1 MPGPARS
8 TNIGFPIRVF
18 LDIPSSDT
26 LDAFTALI
34 NDVNKYLSLFTGGV
48 PNNINT
54 VAVLTATLPQ
64 WASGIATDGRGVG
77 EGPGAGTGIPVYMK
91 GGVLRTYSTDQ
102 TVQT

>member
-1 MPGPARS
+1 MAGPARS

-34 NDVNKYLSLFTGGV
+34 NDVNKYLALFAGGL
-48 PNNINT
+48 PANIGT
-54 VAVLTATLPQ
+54 VAQLTATLPQ

-77 EGPGAGTGIPVYMK
+77 ESPGAGTGIPVYMK
-91 GGVLRTYSTDQ
+91 GGVLRTYSTDAPVL
-102 TVQT
+102 T